1 MSELWNEYEENST
14 PEAKIVK
21 DFDKVLAFINVFI
34 VGVFRDFVNVE
45 IVLDIVKFCTRNNL
59 LGRNI
64 K

>member
-1 MSELWNEYEENST
+1 MSTRRIRHQKLKLLRILIRY
-14 PEAKIVK
+14 
-21 DFDKVLAFINVFI
+21 VFI

-45 IVLDIVKFCTRNNL
+45 IVLDIVKFCARNNL

>member
-21 DFDKVLAFINVFI
+21 DFDKVFAFINVFI